1 LRFSLST
8 GSLYLY
14 PLRHTFALAKE
25 LGFEGLE
32 VALSLEVL
40 VRRAGYV
47 RRLSLE
53 YGLPVFSLHPPMI
66 PWPKLREHHKLLPQ
80 LTSVARDLGCHFIV
94 IHAPKALTLTEGVG
108 AEYAG
113 AVRACVE
120 DLRGSSLRLC
130 VENQAVFRPSD
141 RRYVLSA
148 PGGLRQFA
156 EEYDL
161 SVTLDTAH
169 AASFPYDLI
178 EAYET
183 WESRLVNI
191 HLSDFR
197 QNLSIPPWFNLHSYF
212 KHHQVPGDADLPLV
226 PLLERLKADSYEG
239 LITVEVSPFALEAW
253 RPQRVR
259 ENLKRCL
266 DFVQRPCSPFG
277 SVEDRKRARMA

>member
-1 LRFSLST
+1 MSISLST
-8 GSLYLY
+8 ASLYFY
-14 PLRHTFALAKE
+14 PLHRTFALAKD

-40 VRRAGYV
+40 ARGSGYV
-47 RRLSLE
+47 RRLSQC
-53 YGLPVFSLHPPMI
+53 YDLPVFSLHPPMI
-66 PWPKLREHHKLLPQ
+66 PWPKRKEHHMLLPQ
-80 LTSVARDLGCHFIV
+80 LTSVARDLGCQFII
-94 IHAPKALTLTEGVG
+94 IHAPKALSLTEGVG
-108 AEYAG
+108 AEYAV

-148 PGGLRQFA
+148 PGNLHQFA
-156 EEYDL
+156 EDYDL

-169 AASFPYDLI
+169 AASYPYGLI

-183 WESRLVNI
+183 WESRLVNV

-197 QNLSIPPWFNLHSYF
+197 QDLSIPPWFNLHSYF

-226 PLLERLKADSYEG
+226 PLLERMRADSYEG

-266 DFVQRPCSPFG
+266 DFVRRPLSALD
-277 SVEDRKRARMA
+277 SVEDRKRAMRA

>member
-1 LRFSLST
+1 LRISLST
-8 GSLYLY
+8 ASLYFY
-14 PLRHTFALAKE
+14 PLRHTFALAKHA
-25 LGFEGLE
+25 GFEGLE

-40 VRRAGYV
+40 ARGGAYV
-47 RRLSLE
+47 RKLSQE
-53 YGLPVFSLHPPMI
+53 YSLPVFSLHPPMV
-66 PWPKLREHHKLLPQ
+66 PWPRKKEHHKLLPQ
-80 LTSVARDLGCHFIV
+80 LTSVARELGCQLMI

-108 AEYAG
+108 AEYTD

-141 RRYVLSA
+141 RRYVLSTT
-148 PGGLRQFA
+148 GNLRQFT

-169 AASFPYDLI
+169 AASYPYGLI

-183 WESRLVNI
+183 LESRLVNI

-197 QNLSIPPWFNLHSYF
+197 QDLSIPPWFNLHSYF

-226 PLLERLKADSYEG
+226 PFLERLRADSYEG
-239 LITVEVSPFALEAW
+239 LITVEVSPFAMEAW

-266 DFVQRPCSPFG
+266 EFVQRPFLPLER
-277 SVEDRKRARMA
+277 VEDRKRARRA